1 MIVDIV
7 NSPISASQTL
17 GAGNK
22 VGDAVGISVLKK
34 ALDHQ
39 SSQAAQLIDSV
50 PKAESS
56 EPHLGQNINVRA

>member
-1 MIVDIV
+1 MDIT

-17 GAGNK
+17 GAGHK

-34 ALDHQ
+34 GLDQ
-39 SSQAAQLIDSV
+39 QASQAAQLISSI
-50 PKAESS
+50 PKAEPT